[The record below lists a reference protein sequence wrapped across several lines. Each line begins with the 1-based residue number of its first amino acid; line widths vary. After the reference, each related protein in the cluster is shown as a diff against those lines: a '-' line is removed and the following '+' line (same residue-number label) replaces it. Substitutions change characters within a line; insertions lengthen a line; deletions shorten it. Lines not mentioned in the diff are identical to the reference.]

1 MDYSEHLLECQ
12 RLVKD
17 IHDAT
22 LKKDFKLAAKLA
34 DDLAYVA
41 HYGLNKTLLEMK
53 K

>member
-17 IHDAT
+17 IHNAT
-22 LKKDFKLAAKLA
+22 LKKNYVLAAKLS